1 MEQEIRAT
9 TLPAAK
15 TGKASPPRM
24 LSSLARPVSS
34 LPLFSPAGHLCSTA
48 TAVAETEG
56 RLKLIPPPGRK
67 GVGGGERDM
76 WVRSAIPVPLPI
88 ENGIPGEGRL
98 YKGRLYIRIMMKF
111 LQQLF
116 SESGEASFSRLGAF
130 VALTF
135 ACGWITYLVLRTH
148 ILPSL
153 EGLTF
158 FIAALYGLGK
168 ANETLQRLFGGK

>member
-9 TLPAAK
+9 AAQAAK
-15 TGKASPPRM
+15 TGGAYPPET
-24 LSSLARPVSS
+24 LSSLATPPSPL
-34 LPLFSPAGHLCSTA
+34 LPFSPAGRLRSTA
-48 TAVAETEG
+48 SAVAGSEG
-56 RLKLIPPPGRK
+56 RLDVVSPPGRN
-67 GVGGGERDM
+67 GVGVANESCGP
-76 WVRSAIPVPLPI
+76 VRPSPPLRSVK
-88 ENGIPGEGRL
+88 EIPGEGRL
-98 YKGRLYIRIMMKF
+98 SKRFMSKF
-111 LQQLF
+111 IQQLF

-130 VALTF
+130 IALAF

-148 ILPSL
+148 LLPSL

>member
-9 TLPAAK
+9 AKPAAK
-15 TGKASPPRM
+15 KGGAYPLGM

-34 LPLFSPAGHLCSTA
+34 LRLFSPAGRLGSTA
-48 TAVAETEG
+48 TAGAEAEG
-56 RLKLIPPPGRK
+56 RLRLIPPPGRK

-76 WVRSAIPVPLPI
+76 WVRSAIPAPLPI

-98 YKGRLYIRIMMKF
+98 YIRIMTKF
-111 LQQLF
+111 IQQLF

-135 ACGWITYLVLRTH
+135 ACGWITYLVLRNH